1 MKNSTKSKLLAVMLL
16 PALLGG
22 CASKAVPTVKANI
35 GNPQIKDMYV
45 VDGGGGGGS
54 SSNYQ
59 STGYPS
65 VYGYETHVTTLL
77 KSMIGG
83 NLPTYANQ
91 SFYHDTGVKIYGNNT
106 STTVGSTGSVKINA
120 TSPYVDFADSH
131 FAVAS
136 TISATAFQNAGI
148 LTEFSFEIFNGSSR
162 YFHATAKVETGTSET
177 DFKDVV
183 YDKNGSTSTV
193 AYTSSGSS
201 TLSQIIDLS
210 KLGKISSGLYSGSYT
225 IKVTYKYLWIYS
237 ANSKIGIYVRQLPQT
252 ARRS

>member
-77 KSMIGG
+77 KV
-83 NLPTYANQ
+83 NDWWTYRLMPIRA
-91 SFYHDTGVKIYGNNT
+91 F
-106 STTVGSTGSVKINA
+106 TT
-120 TSPYVDFADSH
+120 
-131 FAVAS
+131 
-136 TISATAFQNAGI
+136 
-148 LTEFSFEIFNGSSR
+148 
-162 YFHATAKVETGTSET
+162 
-177 DFKDVV
+177 
-183 YDKNGSTSTV
+183 
-193 AYTSSGSS
+193 
-201 TLSQIIDLS
+201 TLE
-210 KLGKISSGLYSGSYT
+210 
-225 IKVTYKYLWIYS
+225 
-237 ANSKIGIYVRQLPQT
+237 
-252 ARRS
+252 

>member
-83 NLPTYANQ
+83 NLTDLCQ
-91 SFYHDTGVKIYGNNT
+91 SELLSRHWSEDLRQQYQHDCRLDGFCE
-106 STTVGSTGSVKINA
+106 
-120 TSPYVDFADSH
+120 DQRH
-131 FAVAS
+131 VALCR
-136 TISATAFQNAGI
+136 FC
-148 LTEFSFEIFNGSSR
+148 
-162 YFHATAKVETGTSET
+162 
-177 DFKDVV
+177 
-183 YDKNGSTSTV
+183 
-193 AYTSSGSS
+193 
-201 TLSQIIDLS
+201 
-210 KLGKISSGLYSGSYT
+210 
-225 IKVTYKYLWIYS
+225 
-237 ANSKIGIYVRQLPQT
+237 
-252 ARRS
+252 